1 VLPEREEPLALLEAA
16 LARAREGHGHTFL
29 IGGEAG
35 IGKTSLLETFAAERA
50 RGARV
55 LWGACEALATPRP
68 LGPLVDIAEEEEGG
82 SLRSQTVTL
91 KGERGPAS
99 RSRIVTLKRGAH
111 MKYLPLVFTEQGV
124 AMLSSV
130 LRSAR
135 AVVVN
140 IEIMRA
146 FVRLREAL
154 ATNRELAKHIDQLE
168 RRIEKRLA
176 DQDQAIVEIL
186 RAIRQLMAPP
196 TAGPK
201 RRIGFV

>member
-1 VLPEREEPLALLEAA
+1 MFQLTWEEA
-16 LARAREGHGHTFL
+16 
-29 IGGEAG
+29 
-35 IGKTSLLETFAAERA
+35 
-50 RGARV
+50 
-55 LWGACEALATPRP
+55 
-68 LGPLVDIAEEEEGG
+68 G